1 MIPIKDETRL
11 IDLTIGELKSVLSN
25 IIRDTMSGC
34 DVKDKEQDYVYGL
47 KGICQLFGCSKNTAA
62 KLKDG
67 RRILTDPV
75 MARKLFNNYYSKKN

>member
-11 IDLTIGELKSVLSN
+11 TDLTIGELKSVLSN

-47 KGICQLFGCSKNTAA
+47 KGICQLFGRSKNTAA

-67 RRILTDPV
+67 ILTDPV

>member
-47 KGICQLFGCSKNTAA
+47 KVGCSK
-62 KLKDG
+62 
-67 RRILTDPV
+67 
-75 MARKLFNNYYSKKN
+75 

>member
-47 KGICQLFGCSKNTAA
+47 KGICQLFGCSK
-62 KLKDG
+62 K
-67 RRILTDPV
+67 
-75 MARKLFNNYYSKKN
+75 YCSKS